1 LLTKV
6 AKELAG
12 NTVSTRKIGRS
23 PDSVNFGP
31 NVEVKQAL
39 DNDIQCP
46 SQEFCSDSIYRT
58 ADGSCNNFRETNWG
72 KSDTV
77 LSRILL
83 PEYAD
88 GVESPRIAS
97 RGQNLPSAR
106 LLSTALAK
114 NGDPT
119 DSRFSVILM
128 SFGQFIDHDLTHSP
142 ILSSRGG
149 GDIDCCSSSSSLEFD
164 SFCHPIRIPFND
176 NFFNGRKSCMNLVRS
191 TPGPALDCSVR
202 YREQINQLTH
212 WLDLSTVYGS
222 NNQEQ
227 RSLRANRGGRLIT
240 GSGPDGPIL
249 PRDTEDTTCKAGA
262 CMRAGDGR
270 VNEQPNLGLLH
281 IIFMREHNRIA
292 NELSSVNRNW
302 SDEQLFQEA
311 RKILIAKYQH
321 ILYNEWLP
329 IVLGKQYMNLFGLT
343 PLSRD
348 YSRDYD
354 PSIDPRIT
362 NEFATAAFRF
372 GHTLIPGLIR
382 VNNRIGREINPS
394 FSLRDSFFKPE
405 LLRLSGMVDGL
416 VSGLTRET
424 VPKFDTSF
432 TEDVTNH
439 LFDGDENGMDLV
451 ALNIQRGREHGLPG
465 YTKYKELCSL
475 GTTSSFSDLSRH
487 MSVRRTEELQ
497 QIYDTP
503 DDIDLFVGLFSERPQ
518 PGALV
523 GPTTLCLVGDQ
534 FARLKKG
541 DRFFHDLGG
550 QSGSFSSQ
558 QLREIR
564 KASLSRL
571 LCDNSGVSNLQPLG
585 FQIPSNSNPILSCED
600 EFAIPVASLQPWFER
615 SVRSSG

>member
-1 LLTKV
+1 
-6 AKELAG
+6 
-12 NTVSTRKIGRS
+12 
-23 PDSVNFGP
+23 
-31 NVEVKQAL
+31 
-39 DNDIQCP
+39 
-46 SQEFCSDSIYRT
+46 
-58 ADGSCNNFRETNWG
+58 
-72 KSDTV
+72 
-77 LSRILL
+77 
-83 PEYAD
+83 
-88 GVESPRIAS
+88 
-97 RGQNLPSAR
+97 
-106 LLSTALAK
+106 
-114 NGDPT
+114 
-119 DSRFSVILM
+119 
-128 SFGQFIDHDLTHSP
+128 
-142 ILSSRGG
+142 
-149 GDIDCCSSSSSLEFD
+149 
-164 SFCHPIRIPFND
+164 
-176 NFFNGRKSCMNLVRS
+176 
-191 TPGPALDCSVR
+191 
-202 YREQINQLTH
+202 
-212 WLDLSTVYGS
+212 
-222 NNQEQ
+222 
-227 RSLRANRGGRLIT
+227 
-240 GSGPDGPIL
+240 
-249 PRDTEDTTCKAGA
+249 
-262 CMRAGDGR
+262 MRAGDGR

-475 GTTSSFSDLSRH
+475 GTTNSFSDLSRH

-558 QLREIR
+558 QLKEIR

-585 FQIPSNSNPILSCED
+585 FQIPSSSNPILSCQD